1 MENIYYYFQLC
12 QEVYHHGTRL
22 GLCAVRRAKLSRL
35 MDSYVVIA
43 ICNFNSHHR
52 CSAVSWADTRRTPWI
67 EHTNIVV
74 GFTLDDVSVAA
85 DTND

>member
-1 MENIYYYFQLC
+1 
-12 QEVYHHGTRL
+12 
-22 GLCAVRRAKLSRL
+22 